1 MSDSNEDAIRR
12 ETLKRAIAVVQTY
25 RDENYRRLRV
35 NDICDEIM
43 KRLAQLGKHLP
54 ARNVSVSD

>member
-1 MSDSNEDAIRR
+1 MNDPKEDVIRR
-12 ETLKRAIAVVQTY
+12 ATLKRAIAVVKKY

-43 KRLAQLGKHLP
+43 QRLAQE
-54 ARNVSVSD
+54 VSPYLHETS

>member
-1 MSDSNEDAIRR
+1 MSDPEEDAIRR
-12 ETLKRAIAVVQTY
+12 ETLKRAIAVVQKY

-43 KRLAQLGKHLP
+43 QRLAQEVLATVIAA
-54 ARNVSVSD
+54 ARSK